1 MLGAASPNATGAQ
14 QPNVI
19 EADLLSF
26 IEWDPERFGIGV
38 KSIDEQHKILITLT
52 NGLTKVYIA
61 AAYPKLSVSMDT
73 LGVAS
78 PMNTSNVNAASL
90 ISNTNRAP
98 SSRGVMKSAV
108 IQAKAL
114 AAIRE
119 ADAETSLLLDPVL
132 GHKEFPVVGFR
143 QFDPLLQAAS
153 NVELNKVVED
163 LVTYTC
169 KFLLAEDH
177 MLETYAYPDRA
188 LQQQDH
194 ELFVNE
200 VSFLFKLVE
209 ENNAQ
214 LSDIR
219 RMLVFLRLWLSGHI
233 PRDRKY
239 APMLI
244 EKGVG
249 S

>member
-1 MLGAASPNATGAQ
+1 MLGATSPSANA
-14 QPNVI
+14 QPNI
-19 EADLLSF
+19 SEADLLSF

-52 NGLTKVYIA
+52 NGLTRVYLA
-61 AAYPKLSVSMDT
+61 AAYPKLSASMDT

-78 PMNTSNVNAASL
+78 PLNASSANAAPL
-90 ISNTNRAP
+90 ISSNKAP

-119 ADAETSLLLDPVL
+119 VEAETSLLLDPVL
-132 GHKEFPVVGFR
+132 GHKDFCVVGFR
-143 QFDPLLQAAS
+143 QFDPLLQASS

-194 ELFVNE
+194 ELFINE

>member
-1 MLGAASPNATGAQ
+1 MLASASSTFT
-14 QPNVI
+14 QPNINEV
-19 EADLLSF
+19 DLLSF

-38 KSIDEQHKILITLT
+38 KSIDEQHKILITIT
-52 NGLTKVYIA
+52 NSLTKVYVA
-61 AAYPKLSVSMDT
+61 AVYPKLSDSMEAL

-78 PMNTSNVNAASL
+78 PVNNVSL
-90 ISNTNRAP
+90 LQSSRQP
-98 SSRGVMKSAV
+98 SSRSIIKATVLQARIADAV
-108 IQAKAL
+108 
-114 AAIRE
+114 RE
-119 ADAETSLLLDPVL
+119 AESEAAALLDPVL
-132 GHKEFPVVGFR
+132 AHKNFPIVGFR
-143 QFDPLLQAAS
+143 QFNPALQGGGNCAQQQPS
-153 NVELNKVVED
+153 ELQKVVED

-194 ELFVNE
+194 ELFSNE

-209 ENNAQ
+209 EKNTQ
-214 LSDIR
+214 ISDVR